1 VEAEIVAFVD
11 QTDSVL
17 RPRKRSAVPSTATTR
32 QPRQRGIGQCH
43 PTHAIRCCPFT
54 AFVARWMESLCGN
67 PVDRMDDTM
76 AEVGEERVEFG
87 PDRLVDA
94 AS

>member
-1 VEAEIVAFVD
+1 
-11 QTDSVL
+11 
-17 RPRKRSAVPSTATTR
+17 
-32 QPRQRGIGQCH
+32 
-43 PTHAIRCCPFT
+43 
-54 AFVARWMESLCGN
+54 
-67 PVDRMDDTM
+67 MDDTM